1 MDQYEFEK
9 YVTNKEALKS
19 TLKKYGV
26 AIIPAVL
33 NNSECENMVG
43 GLWDYFEHISQ
54 SWPVPISRD
63 KVFSYRQI
71 YKLYPLHSMLFQH
84 FNIGHTQ
91 ASWNVRQ
98 NPKIVDIFQ
107 HFWNEKELLVSFD
120 GLSFNMP
127 PEKTNRGW
135 YRGNTWYHTDQSYT
149 RPDFECVQSWA
160 TGLDVN
166 KGDATLA
173 FMEKSHIY
181 HEEFS
186 KTFGIKDNKDWTKLT
201 KEQEKFYTE
210 KGCEYKKIYCP
221 KGSIVFWDSRT
232 IHCGCEALKERPNS
246 NMRAIVYLCYTPK
259 NLITPALLRKK
270 QKAFNEL
277 RTTNHWPHKPKLFGK
292 SPRTYGGEIPLIT
305 PISKPLVTEL
315 GMSLAGFDEKPKI
328 KNLKITSYLKFTSK

>member
-1 MDQYEFEK
+1 MDCYEYEK
-9 YVTNKEALKS
+9 YITNRDRLKS
-19 TLKKYGV
+19 TLEKYGV
-26 AIIPAVL
+26 AVIPGVL
-33 NNSECENMVG
+33 DDDECKSMVSG
-43 GLWDYFEHISQ
+43 MWDYFEHITQ
-54 SWPVPISRD
+54 DWTVPISRD
-63 KVFSYRQI
+63 NHLSYKEI
-71 YKLYPLHSMLFQH
+71 FKLYPSHSMLFQH
-84 FNIGHTQ
+84 FNVGHTQ
-91 ASWNVRQ
+91 VSWNLRQ
-98 NPKIVDIFQ
+98 TPKIVDIFQ
-107 HFWNEKELLVSFD
+107 NFWKEKKLLVSFD
-120 GLSFNMP
+120 GFSFGMA

-149 RPDFECVQSWA
+149 RPDFECMQSWV

-173 FMEKSHIY
+173 FMESSHLY
-181 HEEFS
+181 HKEFYE
-186 KTFGIKDNKDWTKLT
+186 KYGVKDKKDWCKLT

-232 IHCGCEALKERPNS
+232 IHCGCQAIRERDCP

-259 NLITPALLRKK
+259 KLITPALLRKK

-292 SPRTYGGEIPLIT
+292 SPRTYGGEMPLIT
-305 PISKPLVTEL
+305 PISKPIVTEM
-315 GMSLAGFDEKPKI
+315 GRSLAGFDEKPKM